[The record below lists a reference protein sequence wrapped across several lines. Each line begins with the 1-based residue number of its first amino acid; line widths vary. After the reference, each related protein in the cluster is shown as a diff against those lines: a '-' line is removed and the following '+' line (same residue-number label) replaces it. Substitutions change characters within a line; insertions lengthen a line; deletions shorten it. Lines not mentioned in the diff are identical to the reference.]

1 MIHNNTFKADFS
13 DKGQLIRL
21 EFNKNASCMNWV
33 VDPSYLSEAGYKEAD
48 KLFGSFDL
56 SIGDQ
61 TYQTQD
67 VSPSINLSSHNKAV
81 ISYDFDRFKLNF
93 IYDLS
98 SDPNTFDFHISLLN
112 KEQEPLVI
120 RDFDVWTSFAYIMF
134 RDKDILKNIR
144 QSAALFP
151 SVSPDYTKL
160 ALNRRNNQGPHL
172 GVYQTAG
179 ETFSVGTYC
188 AYENLFFENVSP
200 SLDGILFHKLILA
213 GGYAEGEGP
222 LKDWIY
228 KREPIELPAGSEKTW
243 TYRMAPYNT
252 EKQFYEK
259 GYSFGHPIIHYS
271 PMTLCGDSFMMTVKL
286 PENRSISRA
295 DMTFEKDGKRKTE
308 SILDFLQPEPSSGKA
323 RFFVPVHVPGE
334 HLVSITFDDN
344 TKDQVIMN
352 VMDSIRTVLSNR
364 TEYISD
370 KLYQGP
376 DALRR
381 LLPRHGF

>member
-98 SDPNTFDFHISLLN
+98 SDPNTFDFHIPLLN

-120 RDFDVWTSFAYIMF
+120 RDFGVWTSFAYIMF

-144 QSAALFP
+144 QSAAFRLSLPTIRRLP
-151 SVSPDYTKL
+151 STGETIRSPSRSLSDG
-160 ALNRRNNQGPHL
+160 RRN
-172 GVYQTAG
+172 
-179 ETFSVGTYC
+179 
-188 AYENLFFENVSP
+188 LFRRY
-200 SLDGILFHKLILA
+200 L
-213 GGYAEGEGP
+213 
-222 LKDWIY
+222 
-228 KREPIELPAGSEKTW
+228 
-243 TYRMAPYNT
+243 
-252 EKQFYEK
+252 
-259 GYSFGHPIIHYS
+259 
-271 PMTLCGDSFMMTVKL
+271 LCL
-286 PENRSISRA
+286 
-295 DMTFEKDGKRKTE
+295 
-308 SILDFLQPEPSSGKA
+308 
-323 RFFVPVHVPGE
+323 
-334 HLVSITFDDN
+334 
-344 TKDQVIMN
+344 
-352 VMDSIRTVLSNR
+352 
-364 TEYISD
+364 
-370 KLYQGP
+370 
-376 DALRR
+376 
-381 LLPRHGF
+381 